1 MLNLICIFVGGGIG
15 SVLRFL
21 SNILFK
27 KLTFL
32 NTYGIFCS
40 TTFVNIIGSFILG
53 FAYTVFINKAD
64 IPDYI
69 KFAVSVGFCGGLT
82 TFSTFSL
89 ETYNLIKQGELLQA
103 FMYILLSVI
112 TCLFA
117 VSLGV
122 QAGNH
127 LTKII

>member
-21 SNILFK
+21 SNIFFK
-27 KLTFL
+27 KLTIL
-32 NTYGIFCS
+32 NAYGIFCS
-40 TTFVNIIGSFILG
+40 TIFVNIIGSFILG
-53 FAYTVFINKAD
+53 LAYTVFINKAD

-127 LTKII
+127 LNKII